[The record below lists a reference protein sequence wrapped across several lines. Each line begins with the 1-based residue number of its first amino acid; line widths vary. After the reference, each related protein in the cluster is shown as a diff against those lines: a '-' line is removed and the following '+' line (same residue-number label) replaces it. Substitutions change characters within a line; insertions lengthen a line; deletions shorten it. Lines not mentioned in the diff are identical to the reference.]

1 MNHPPLSNYRWVM
14 VGVLWLVHCATYM
27 NIAGLG
33 TLAPFIK
40 TDLVLSSFQF
50 GLLVSA
56 VSIGSALSQMPAGLL
71 SDFLGARIMLAA
83 AVGSIGAT
91 IALFS
96 CSPNYAAALLLLL
109 LYGGGV
115 GIVGPSTSKS
125 VMDWFPPIGRATAMG
140 IKQTGVNFGGIL
152 AGLLFPVLVL
162 TLAWRNSFLVV
173 GLAQVAV
180 AVLIYRLARE
190 APAPVRI
197 APQPLA
203 WGKILRMAMQRD
215 ILILGGVA
223 FCFMASQFC
232 FSTYMILFLTQ
243 EMGFSIVKAGQYF
256 ALAYLVGAGGRVFWS
271 LVSDYF
277 LAGRR
282 KGLLS
287 LVALILLAASLG
299 MGLLSF
305 YPGLSP
311 LLVLLMFAFGVSGI
325 GWNALYLTIL
335 GESVGRESTGLATG
349 AGYFYGFLGSLV
361 VPPLFGLLVDTT
373 GHYGWAWLL
382 ITGCAVAILVL
393 LALYRE
399 GRPAAGRA

>member
-40 TDLVLSSFQF
+40 TDMALSTFQF

-56 VSIGSALSQMPAGLL
+56 VSIGSSLTQMPAGLL
-71 SDFLGARIMLAA
+71 SDFLGARIMLAV
-83 AVGSIGAT
+83 AVGTIGSC

-96 CSPNYAAALLLLL
+96 LSPNYAVALLVLL

-140 IKQTGVNFGGIL
+140 IKQTGVNFGGIF
-152 AGLLFPVLVL
+152 AGLLFPVMVL
-162 TLAWRNSFLVV
+162 TLAWRSTFLAV
-173 GLAQVAV
+173 GLTQVAL
-180 AVLIYRLARE
+180 AVVIYKLARE
-190 APAPVRI
+190 APTPSRI
-197 APQPLA
+197 TPQPLA
-203 WGKILRMAMQRD
+203 WKNIFRMAIQRD
-215 ILILGGVA
+215 ILVLGGVA

-232 FSTYMILFLTQ
+232 FSTYLILFLTQ
-243 EMGFSIVKAGQYF
+243 EMGFPIIKAGQYF
-256 ALAYLVGAGGRVFWS
+256 AMAYVVGAAGRVFWS
-271 LVSDYF
+271 LVSDYL

-282 KGLLS
+282 KGVLA

-299 MGLLSF
+299 MGMLSF

-311 LLVLLMFAFGVSGI
+311 LLLILILAFGVSGI

-335 GESVGRESTGLATG
+335 GESAGKASTGLATG
-349 AGYFYGFLGSLV
+349 AGYSYGFLGSV
-361 VPPLFGLLVDTT
+361 VIPPFFGLLVDTT
-373 GHYGWAWLL
+373 GYYGWAWLL
-382 ITGCAVAILVL
+382 MTFCAATILVL
-393 LALYRE
+393 LCFYRE
-399 GRPAAGRA
+399 RKLPAGEG

>member
-1 MNHPPLSNYRWVM
+1 M

-40 TDLVLSSFQF
+40 TDLALSSFQF
-50 GLLVSA
+50 GLLISA
-56 VSIGSALSQMPAGLL
+56 VSIGSSLTQMPAGLL
-71 SDFLGARIMLAA
+71 SDFFGARVMLAA
-83 AVGSIGAT
+83 AVGTIGAA

-96 CSPNYAAALLLLL
+96 LSPNYAVALLVLL
-109 LYGGGV
+109 LYGGGT

-140 IKQTGVNFGGIL
+140 IKQTGVNFGGIF

-173 GLAQVAV
+173 GLTQVAV

-190 APAPVRI
+190 APVPVRI

-203 WGKILRMAMQRD
+203 WKNIFRMAMQRD
-215 ILILGGVA
+215 ILVLGGIA

-232 FSTYMILFLTQ
+232 FSTYLILFLTQ
-243 EMGFSIVKAGQYF
+243 EMGFPIVKAGQYF
-256 ALAYLVGAGGRVFWS
+256 ALAFLVGAAGRIFWS
-271 LVSDYF
+271 LMSDYF

-282 KGLLS
+282 KGVLS

-299 MGLLSF
+299 LGMLSF
-305 YPGLSP
+305 YPSLSP
-311 LLVLLMFAFGVSGI
+311 LLVILILAFGVSGI

-335 GESVGRESTGLATG
+335 GESVGKEATGLATG

-361 VPPLFGLLVDTT
+361 MPPLFGLLVDRT
-373 GHYGWAWLL
+373 GDYGWAWLL
-382 ITGCAVAILVL
+382 MTGCAATILVL
-393 LALYRE
+393 LCFYRE
-399 GRPAAGRA
+399 KKTPAGGE